1 MLKNY
6 WSKWYTWFVD
16 FGDAIEEWSVCGLC
30 VGLDIFWF
38 RIYSV
43 GLMEIIKTGK
53 DVISDGL
60 SWVAIGIFLH
70 VGVG

>member
-1 MLKNY
+1 M
-6 WSKWYTWFVD
+6 
-16 FGDAIEEWSVCGLC
+16 CGPC
-30 VGLDIFWF
+30 VGLDIVWF

-60 SWVAIGIFLH
+60 SWVAIGLFLH